1 MIWFQFAVCAGLIL
15 FSGSLLSRYADML
28 AEKTGMGRTWIGM
41 ILLAT
46 ITSLPELGTGVSS
59 VTVAGTPN
67 IAVGDILG
75 SCVFNLML
83 IGVIDLMYRP
93 EPILSKVDQGH
104 ILSAAFGILLIG
116 LAAWGLLPGSGNF
129 LGWKLWFGPYTPLIW
144 IVYGTGV
151 RMVFQFEK
159 KRMAAF
165 VKTEVETLQYGEIPL
180 KRVYGNVAFHAAI
193 VVIAGT
199 WLPFIGDRIA
209 HSTGWGGT
217 FVGNLLIAASTSL
230 PEIVTSIT
238 AVRLAAPDLAIANL
252 FGSNLF
258 NLAILS
264 VDDLLFIKG
273 PLLSHVS
280 VNHQSSAIAALMMT
294 GIGITG
300 LMYRT
305 QKKAWANMS
314 WDGTALLVLYLF
326 NAYMIYHLAAGV
338 NGAGK

>member
-1 MIWFQFAVCAGLIL
+1 MIWLQFAVCAGLIL

-28 AEKTGMGRTWIGM
+28 AEKTGMGRTWIGLVM
-41 ILLAT
+41 LAT

-59 VTVAGTPN
+59 VTVAGTPD
-67 IAVGDILG
+67 IAVGDVLG

-83 IGVIDLMYRP
+83 IGLIDLMVRP
-93 EPILSKVDQGH
+93 EPILSRVDQGH

-116 LAAWGLLPGSGNF
+116 LAAWGLVPASGGT
-129 LGWKLWFGPYTPLIW
+129 LGWGLWFGPYTPLIW
-144 IVYGTGV
+144 IVYGTAV

-165 VKTEVETLQYGEIPL
+165 VKTEAEALHYEAVPL
-180 KRVYGNVAFHAAI
+180 KRVYGNVAIHAG
-193 VVIAGT
+193 VVVGAGT

-209 HSTGWGGT
+209 ESTGLGGT

-230 PEIVTSIT
+230 PEIVTSVT

-264 VDDLLFIKG
+264 IDDFLYLKG

-280 VNHQSSAIAALMMT
+280 VIHQSSAIAALMMT

-300 LMYRT
+300 LMYRAR
-305 QKKAWANMS
+305 KKAWANVS
-314 WDGTALLVLYLF
+314 WDGMALLALYFL

-338 NGAGK
+338 PEAPR